1 MKNQAL
7 VMVNAIPVRHE
18 QYESEMEDNKGRMVV
33 FRFETVT
40 HPMAKVEMISLRLI
54 MLIMNGFLIWT
65 SWNILLFL

>member
-1 MKNQAL
+1 
-7 VMVNAIPVRHE
+7 MVNAIPVRHE

-40 HPMAKVEMISLRLI
+40 RPMAKVEMISLRLI